1 MNCEIIRDL
10 LPLYCDQVCSGES
23 RRAVEEHAAGCPACR
38 ALLEEMS
45 GGPVLVEQER
55 TEELDKANAIKGLRK
70 RISRGKRRSVVVT
83 AAAVLALVVS
93 LSAAADVERPVAYTP
108 GLVTA
113 RLAVDDNIDLWY
125 SRGGAYASLRG
136 MAREIDGRSVVFLC
150 YTENLK
156 SGLTIGGEGHAAIGN
171 GLLLDTDRG
180 TYIPVP
186 REVDAVYYLA
196 GDYDELEQMGGE
208 ELAGM
213 MDQAVLLWERS

>member
-70 RISRGKRRSVVVT
+70 RISRGKRRWVLVT

-125 SRGGAYASLRG
+125 SRG
-136 MAREIDGRSVVFLC
+136 
-150 YTENLK
+150 
-156 SGLTIGGEGHAAIGN
+156 
-171 GLLLDTDRG
+171 
-180 TYIPVP
+180 
-186 REVDAVYYLA
+186 
-196 GDYDELEQMGGE
+196 
-208 ELAGM
+208 
-213 MDQAVLLWERS
+213 